1 MLGGRLIHGRRRD
14 AARAGEPGRIGAAH
28 KEADP
33 PPGAHLGTPDHP
45 DAPAGGDALDDPNAR
60 DGAEPP
66 DVAGPYDVAAR
77 PDDGRQRADF
87 GALLIP
93 RVTGTWI
100 RLSLDGPVPALVATD
115 GSSTLELSVLA
126 APRGQDLWATIRE
139 DLLAA
144 TAPDDPDACRPGPR
158 GPELHLPID
167 YGSGPIPA
175 RIVGVDGPRWF
186 LCAVFTGP
194 AATDPAA
201 APALDELL
209 AATVVVRGGAPMPVR
224 DPIPLIPPDRM
235 GERIVEVPA
244 QRAAPEIMTLGRPRP
259 HA

>member
-1 MLGGRLIHGRRRD
+1 MLGGRGIHGRRRGVT
-14 AARAGEPGRIGAAH
+14 RVGELGRIRARHGDT
-28 KEADP
+28 EAS
-33 PPGAHLGTPDHP
+33 TEPD
-45 DAPAGGDALDDPNAR
+45 LDVPNTLNV
-60 DGAEPP
+60 PNTP

-93 RVTGTWI
+93 RVAGTWI
-100 RLSLDGPVPALVATD
+100 RLSLDGPVQALVATD
-115 GSSTLELSVLA
+115 GSSALELSALA
-126 APRGQDLWATIRE
+126 APRGQQLWAAICA

-167 YGSGPIPA
+167 VGSGPVPT
-175 RIVGVDGPRWF
+175 RIVGIDGPRWF

-194 AATDPAA
+194 AATDPAT

-209 AATVVVRGGAPMPVR
+209 AATVVVRGDAPMPVR
-224 DPIPLIPPDRM
+224 EPIPLTTPDGR
-235 GERIVEVPA
+235 GERIIEVPA
-244 QRAAPEIMTLGRPRP
+244 QRAAPEIMTLGLPRPR
-259 HA
+259 A

>member
-1 MLGGRLIHGRRRD
+1 MLGGRLMHGRRRD
-14 AARAGEPGRIGAAH
+14 ATRAGGSGRIGTARGDA
-28 KEADP
+28 
-33 PPGAHLGTPDHP
+33 
-45 DAPAGGDALDDPNAR
+45 DAPTGPSPDSAAGPDSPAGPDSADR
-60 DGAEPP
+60 P
-66 DVAGPYDVAAR
+66 DVAGPHDIAAQ

-115 GSSTLELSVLA
+115 GSSALELSVLA
-126 APRGQDLWATIRE
+126 APRGQHQWAGIRA

-144 TAPDDPDACRPGPR
+144 MAADDPDACRPGPR

-167 YGSGPIPA
+167 AGSGPIPA
-175 RIVGVDGPRWF
+175 RIVGIDGPRWF

-209 AATVVVRGGAPMPVR
+209 AATVVVRGDAPMPVR
-224 DPIPLIPPDRM
+224 EPVGLVMPDRT

-244 QRAAPEIMTLGRPRP
+244 QRHAPEIMTLGRPRTP
-259 HA
+259 A

>member
-1 MLGGRLIHGRRRD
+1 MHGRRRD
-14 AARAGEPGRIGAAH
+14 AARAGGSGRIGAARGD
-28 KEADP
+28 ADP
-33 PPGAHLGTPDHP
+33 PAVPSPDFPDDPDAADDPGAADRP
-45 DAPAGGDALDDPNAR
+45 DAADGPDA
-60 DGAEPP
+60 
-66 DVAGPYDVAAR
+66 AGPHDIAAR

-100 RLSLDGPVPALVATD
+100 RLSLDGPMPALVATD
-115 GSSTLELSVLA
+115 GSSALELSVLA
-126 APRGQDLWATIRE
+126 APRGQHLWAGIRA

-144 TAPDDPDACRPGPR
+144 TAPDDPDACRPGSR

-167 YGSGPIPA
+167 VGSGPIPA
-175 RIVGVDGPRWF
+175 RIVGIDGPRWF

-209 AATVVVRGGAPMPVR
+209 AATVVVRGNAPMPVR
-224 DPIPLIPPDRM
+224 EPIPLVMPDQT
-235 GERIVEVPA
+235 GERLVEVPA
-244 QRAAPEIMTLGRPRP
+244 QRHAPEIMTLGRPRTP
-259 HA
+259 A